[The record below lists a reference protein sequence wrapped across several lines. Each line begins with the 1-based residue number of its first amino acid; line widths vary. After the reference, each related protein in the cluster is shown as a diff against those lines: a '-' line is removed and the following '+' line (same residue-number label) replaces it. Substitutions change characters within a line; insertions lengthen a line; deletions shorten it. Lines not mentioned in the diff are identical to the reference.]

1 MTAALGLPLALLLG
15 IVIDLTAG
23 GVGRLAGAERR
34 WWGRL
39 TDRWSELRRLWGKG
53 REAERVAVLETV
65 GGAGSLLGAGI
76 AGAAAIG
83 AVPGTLPLVYLGLL
97 AAALGGHVAASASVT
112 GEGSGEATGAR
123 LRAVMVE
130 PAFVVALGAAFLRW
144 GAVDLEGARGAQEV
158 LGPGLTLGP
167 PLALAGLAISAVVI
181 AVGGAVR
188 AAPASSGRPSGA
200 SLVIALA
207 RWAAGGAT
215 ALVVA
220 SLVGGPGPGDAE
232 DAPVLAA
239 AALGAAIVAGVAGGM
254 AGRARGRALAL
265 ALSVLVLASAAGAVL
280 VAMG

>member
-1 MTAALGLPLALLLG
+1 MSAALGLPLALLVG
-15 IVIDLTAG
+15 IVADLTSWA
-23 GVGRLAGAERR
+23 VGRLAGGERR

-39 TDRWSELRRLWGKG
+39 TDRWGELRRLWGKG
-53 REAERVAVLETV
+53 PEAERVAVLEAV

-97 AAALGGHVAASASVT
+97 AAAIGGHVAASASVT
-112 GEGSGEATGAR
+112 DEGSRDATGAR

-158 LGPGLTLGP
+158 LGTGLTLGP
-167 PLALAGLAISAVVI
+167 PLALAGLAVSATVI

-188 AAPASSGRPSGA
+188 AAPVSSGGPSGG
-200 SLVIALA
+200 SLVVALA
-207 RWAAGGAT
+207 RWATGGAT

-220 SLVGGPGPGDAE
+220 SLVGGPGPGGSE
-232 DAPVLAA
+232 DALILTA
-239 AALGAAIVAGVAGGM
+239 AALGAAIVAGVAGGL
-254 AGRARGRALAL
+254 AGRVRGRAGTLAL
-265 ALSVLVLASAAGAVL
+265 AVLMLASAAGAVL